1 MLGRRIPLMT
11 SVRRLLLIAD
21 IGGEQARHIGDEAM
35 LEANLDSLRRLF
47 PEAAFTI
54 VARDPEWVAR
64 RYGVAAVPSFGFPR
78 DRAAAAERE
87 AILAAL
93 LESPD
98 NTQHATIEA
107 VASAD
112 AVIVSGGGN
121 LSSTWPDLLYER
133 AALLQLAHRFGKPSV
148 VLGQTIGPHLGE
160 DERRLLVASL
170 PHARFIGVRELPTAA
185 LAVGLGIPHH
195 RIWYQFDDAMLIDE
209 PATVSPDAATIAVT
223 IDPQLRATG
232 EALFSSVA
240 DQLRMLADAT
250 GARLVLIPHAFGG
263 EARDIPSDLTEA
275 RLLAEK
281 IGASRVIVAGGLD
294 AGETRRVTAGAALV
308 ISSRYH
314 PIVLGLVAG
323 VPSLGIYGDDYCRI
337 KLQGALAHAR
347 LERWALTYDDVAAGA
362 LLKTSLD
369 LWAMRES
376 IRNGLDALTGSWRA
390 ECRERWTAVRS
401 ALMGESAPIPPST
414 LFGRPADEVMPAL
427 ASAFS
432 AQQRWSE
439 VVFASR
445 EARHRETRLHLQAEL
460 GPRRTLVRYVS
471 ALRTRLGWT

>member
-1 MLGRRIPLMT
+1 MIT
-11 SVRRLLLIAD
+11 SVPRLLLIAD

-35 LEANLDSLRRLF
+35 LEANLDSLRRMF

-54 VARDPEWVAR
+54 VAGDPEWVAR
-64 RYGVAAVPSFGFPR
+64 RYGVDAVPLFGFPR
-78 DRAAAAERE
+78 EAATTERKS
-87 AILAAL
+87 ILAAL
-93 LESPD
+93 LESSD
-98 NTQHATIEA
+98 NKQHATIDA

-133 AALLQLAHRFGKPSV
+133 AALLQLSHRFGKPSV

-160 DERRLLVASL
+160 DERRLLVESL
-170 PHARFIGVRELPTAA
+170 PHARFIGVRELPSAA
-185 LAVGLGIPHH
+185 LAVGLGIPHE

-232 EALFSSVA
+232 ETLFASLA

-263 EARDIPSDLTEA
+263 EDLDIPSDLTEA

-281 IGASRVIVAGGLD
+281 VGASRVTVAGGLD
-294 AGETRRVTAGAALV
+294 ATETRRMTAGAALV

-314 PIVLGLVAG
+314 PIVFGLVAG
-323 VPSLGIYGDDYCRI
+323 VPCLGIYGDDYCRI

-369 LWAMRES
+369 LWTMRHS
-376 IRNGLDALTGSWRA
+376 IRNGLDARIGSWRA
-390 ECRERWTAVRS
+390 EWRERWTAVRS
-401 ALMGESAPIPPST
+401 ALTGERAPILPST
-414 LFGRPADEVMPAL
+414 LFGRPADEIMPAL
-427 ASAFS
+427 ALAFS
-432 AQQRWSE
+432 AQRRWSDL
-439 VVFASR
+439 VLASR
-445 EARHRETRLHLQAEL
+445 EEHHRKTLLHLYAEL
-460 GPRRTLVRYVS
+460 GPRRTFVRYVA
-471 ALRTRLGWT
+471 ALRFRLGWT